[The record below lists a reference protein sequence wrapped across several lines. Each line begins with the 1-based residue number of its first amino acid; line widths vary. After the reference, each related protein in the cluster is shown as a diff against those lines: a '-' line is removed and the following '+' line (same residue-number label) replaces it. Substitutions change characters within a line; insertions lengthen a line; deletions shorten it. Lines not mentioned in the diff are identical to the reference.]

1 LEKNLHIVCLNVPYP
16 VDYGGVF
23 DLFYKLP
30 ALHQQG
36 VKIHLHCFDYG
47 KGEQPELNKYC
58 ASVKYYKRN
67 EGYKGLSGKL
77 PYIVAS
83 RKNELLL
90 DELLKDEYP
99 IFMEGIHCTYLLLDE
114 RFSRRKKFVRIH
126 NVEYKYYKNLYKAT
140 SSPVKKFY
148 YFLESML
155 LKKYEKFVAHKATA
169 YWGVTHKDVS
179 VYRDE
184 FNCQTI
190 DYLPLYLPNWKVNCK
205 EGIGSYCLYHG
216 NLEVEENET
225 AAIWLLRK
233 VFKTIE
239 IPLVIA
245 GKNPSHYLHN
255 LIHKNNNAC
264 IVADPSEAVMQDM
277 IQKAHIHILPS
288 FNATGIKLKLLNALF
303 NGRHCVVNKAMV
315 EGTSLEALC
324 HISTSA
330 SSMKN
335 LIEQLYHQKFT
346 EEEIDLRRHILH
358 KEYNNEAN
366 AKQQVK
372 WIWED
377 YA

>member
-1 LEKNLHIVCLNVPYP
+1 
-16 VDYGGVF
+16 
-23 DLFYKLP
+23 
-30 ALHQQG
+30 
-36 VKIHLHCFDYG
+36 
-47 KGEQPELNKYC
+47 
-58 ASVKYYKRN
+58 
-67 EGYKGLSGKL
+67 
-77 PYIVAS
+77 
-83 RKNELLL
+83 
-90 DELLKDEYP
+90 
-99 IFMEGIHCTYLLLDE
+99 
-114 RFSRRKKFVRIH
+114 
-126 NVEYKYYKNLYKAT
+126 
-140 SSPVKKFY
+140 
-148 YFLESML
+148 
-155 LKKYEKFVAHKATA
+155 
-169 YWGVTHKDVS
+169 
-179 VYRDE
+179 
-184 FNCQTI
+184 
-190 DYLPLYLPNWKVNCK
+190 
-205 EGIGSYCLYHG
+205 
-216 NLEVEENET
+216 VEENET